1 MKKTIRLTEND
12 LMRIVKK
19 VIKESKFDGY
29 MLEWKVFDNGEW
41 RESNTLIRKTLKEIN
56 NFIDENNL
64 TLQDN
69 DYRIRGWRN
78 GKWET
83 LVSKIKQF

>member
-83 LVSKIKQF
+83 LVSKIK

>member
-1 MKKTIRLTEND
+1 MRKQINKVLNWRQFNENYS
-12 LMRIVKK
+12 V
-19 VIKESKFDGY
+19 FDEF

-41 RESNTLIRKTLKEIN
+41 KESNTLIKKTLKEII

-64 TLQDN
+64 TLDN

-83 LVSKIKQF
+83 LVSKIENN

>member
-19 VIKESKFDGY
+19 VIKESKFDEY

-41 RESNTLIRKTLKEIN
+41 RESNTLIKKTLKEIN

-83 LVSKIKQF
+83 LVSKIK